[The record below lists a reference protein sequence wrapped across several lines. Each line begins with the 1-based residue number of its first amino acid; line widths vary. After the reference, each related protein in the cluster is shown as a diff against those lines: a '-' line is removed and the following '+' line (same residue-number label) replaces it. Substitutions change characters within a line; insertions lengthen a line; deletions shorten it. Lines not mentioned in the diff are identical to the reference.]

1 MEIVLAAESHIDD
14 VFELI
19 RSWADL
25 GQLLPRT
32 KESLAGAIGSLLVAV
47 SHDRVIGVVGLQAL
61 EPTVSEVRSLA
72 VARPYQGQGT
82 GRQLVLRALDLAKM
96 RQCTKVITFT
106 RQVVF
111 FQRCGFVVA
120 QSTLPAKYYLDCV
133 NCPMLL
139 RCDETAMEWIPQP
152 TVDGSPL

>member
-32 KESLAGAIGSLLVAV
+32 KESLAETIGSLLVAV
-47 SHDRVIGVVGLQAL
+47 ADDRVIGVVGLHAL
-61 EPTVSEVRSLA
+61 EPAVSEVRSLA
-72 VARPYQGQGT
+72 VARPYQGRGT
-82 GRQLVLRALDLAKM
+82 GRELVLRALELAKD

-106 RQVVF
+106 RQVAF

-120 QSTLPAKYYLDCV
+120 QATLPAKYYLDCV
-133 NCPMLL
+133 NCPMLS
-139 RCDETAMEWIPQP
+139 RCDETAMEWTPP
-152 TVDGSPL
+152 PMAKGCAP